1 MLHVYYRFCPSDRPE
16 VRPVWFSKKLCLASF
31 VLSLNNYLANGGE
44 EKPDLWLGID
54 KFELL
59 MADDKKMIEEL
70 SSKFDIKVENLTTN
84 SNTKAYSYMVKKAC
98 EARDDDEI
106 LFVEDDYLWL
116 PEAIFEMVETMRNI
130 SDVDYL
136 TPYDH
141 PVRYDDTFCGGVDL
155 PHWGN
160 KIFQFGNRHYRSQES
175 TCMTYMTLGKVLKED
190 LSLHLEYSPEDKK
203 CPNDRELFRRLQ
215 QLGGYNDLKQ
225 RRLLVGPMPS
235 LATHLHVP
243 YLAPV
248 IDWEAKAEDVNTQ
261 YQKIISN
268 L

>member
-1 MLHVYYRFCPSDRPE
+1 M
-16 VRPVWFSKKLCLASF
+16 
-31 VLSLNNYLANGGE
+31 LSLNNHLTSNICK

-59 MADDKKMIEEL
+59 SADDKKMIEEL
-70 SSKFDIKVENLTTN
+70 SSKFEIKVENLTTN
-84 SNTKAYSYMVKKAC
+84 SNTKAYSYVVKKAC
-98 EARDDDEI
+98 GARDEDEI
-106 LFVEDDYLWL
+106 LLVEDDYLWL
-116 PEAIFEMVETMRNI
+116 PEAISEMVGAMRSI
-130 SDVDYL
+130 SGVDYL

-141 PVRYDDTFCGGVDL
+141 PVRYDDTFYGGVDL
-155 PHWGN
+155 PHWKN
-160 KIFQFGNRHYRSQES
+160 KIFQFGNRHYRSLES

-190 LSLHLEYSPEDKK
+190 LSLHLDYSPEDKK

-243 YLAPV
+243 YLAPIV
-248 IDWEAKAEDVNTQ
+248 DWEEKAKEVNSE